1 MGFSFIS
8 SQKDGHFERVSH
20 DSFIEKQRLILT
32 SSTTR
37 DSLKRYEALQLGP
50 RNCHGMSGSLVVLR
64 GYCPEPKD
72 AEGHLQQPN
81 LPTRRPSQT
90 RNSVRHGD

>member
-8 SQKDGHFERVSH
+8 SQKDRHLERVSH
-20 DSFIEKQRLILT
+20 DSSIEKQRLTLT

-37 DSLKRYEALQLGP
+37 DSLKRYEALQLSP
-50 RNCHGMSGSLVVLR
+50 WNRHGMSGSLAVLG

-72 AEGHLQQPN
+72 P
-81 LPTRRPSQT
+81 
-90 RNSVRHGD
+90 